1 MNVASNTPR
10 ARKKPSRAQH
20 LLIVDDEPNVLLTL
34 GMIFELDGYTVSK
47 AASCAEALAMLG
59 NAVHYDAVITDL
71 NMERHDVGLEV
82 ARAALRLRPRPV
94 VVICTGYADLVN
106 TQAALDMRVD
116 YFATK
121 PVDLD
126 ELKHAIYRLR
136 ERNALAEKLA
146 G

>member
-1 MNVASNTPR
+1 MTTTH
-10 ARKKPSRAQH
+10 H

-47 AASCAEALAMLG
+47 ANSCAEALKMLG
-59 NAVHYDAVITDL
+59 NGMRYDAVITDL
-71 NMERHDVGLEV
+71 NMERQDIGLEV
-82 ARAALRLRPRPV
+82 ARAAMQLTPRPV
-94 VVICTGYADLVN
+94 IVICTGYADLGN

-126 ELKHAIYRLR
+126 ELKGAIRRLK
-136 ERNALAEKLA
+136 ERSSLAHKIA

>member
-10 ARKKPSRAQH
+10 ARKKPSPAHH
-20 LLIVDDEPNVLLTL
+20 LLLVDDEPNVLLTL

-47 AASCAEALAMLG
+47 ASSCAEALAML
-59 NAVHYDAVITDL
+59 NHAVHYDAVITDL

-82 ARAALRLRPRPV
+82 ARAALRLKPRPV
-94 VVICTGYADLVN
+94 VVICTGYADLCN

-126 ELKHAIYRLR
+126 ELKHAIHRLR

>member
-1 MNVASNTPR
+1 MNATSSNHR
-10 ARKKPSRAQH
+10 AKKKNPGHH

-34 GMIFELDGYTVSK
+34 GMIFELDGYIVSK
-47 AASCAEALAMLG
+47 ASSCVEALDML
-59 NAVHYDAVITDL
+59 NHAVRYDAVITDL
-71 NMERHDVGLEV
+71 NMERRDVGLEV
-82 ARAALRLRPRPV
+82 ARAAMRLKPRPV
-94 VVICTGYADLVN
+94 VVICTGYADLGN

-126 ELKHAIYRLR
+126 ELKQAIRRLR
-136 ERNALAEKLA
+136 ERNTLTQKLA

>member
-1 MNVASNTPR
+1 MNVSSNNLR
-10 ARKKPSRAQH
+10 AARIKNPLH

-34 GMIFELDGYTVSK
+34 GMIFELDGFTVSK
-47 AASCAEALAMLG
+47 AGSCAEALTMLN

-82 ARAALRLRPRPV
+82 AQAAMRLKPRPV
-94 VVICTGYADLVN
+94 VVICTGYADLGN

-126 ELKHAIYRLR
+126 ELKHAIRRLS
-136 ERNALAEKLA
+136 ERNALAQEPA

>member
-1 MNVASNTPR
+1 MR
-10 ARKKPSRAQH
+10 AAHR

-34 GMIFELDGYTVSK
+34 GMIFELDGYIVSK
-47 AASCAEALAMLG
+47 ASSCVEALDML
-59 NAVHYDAVITDL
+59 NQAVRYDAVITDL
-71 NMERHDVGLEV
+71 NMERRDVGLEV
-82 ARAALRLRPRPV
+82 ARAAMRLKPRPV
-94 VVICTGYADLVN
+94 VVICTGYADLGN

-126 ELKHAIYRLR
+126 ELKQAIRRLR
-136 ERNALAEKLA
+136 ERNTLTQKLA

>member
-1 MNVASNTPR
+1 MTI
-10 ARKKPSRAQH
+10 ARH

-34 GMIFELDGYTVSK
+34 GMIFELDGYAVSK
-47 AASCAEALAMLG
+47 AKSCAEALKMLG
-59 NAVHYDAVITDL
+59 NGTRYDAVITDL
-71 NMERHDVGLEV
+71 NMERQDIGLEV
-82 ARAALRLRPRPV
+82 AQAAMQLIPRPV
-94 VVICTGYADLVN
+94 VVICTGYADLRN

-126 ELKHAIYRLR
+126 ELKGAIRRLK
-136 ERNALAEKLA
+136 ERNALAQRIA